1 MINASD
7 MKRGVLLDL
16 DGAPWQILDC
26 AFQTPSARG
35 ASTITKIKIKNL
47 KTGQVLN
54 KSYRGGEMVPT
65 ADCEKRQVQYL
76 YSDGDDFVFMDQENY
91 DQFGLSKET
100 LGESAGYLT
109 EGLEV
114 RSMLYNGTVINIE
127 LPNTVDLT
135 VIDTAPALK
144 NATAQAQLK
153 PAILETGIEVQVPPY
168 LTTGE
173 KVRIDT
179 RDGRFV
185 SRVNS

>member
-1 MINASD
+1 MINASE

-16 DGAPWQILDC
+16 DGAPWQIIDC
-26 AFQTPSARG
+26 SFQTPSARG
-35 ASTITKIKIKNL
+35 ASTLTKVKIKNL

-54 KSYRGGEMVPT
+54 KSYRGGEMIPT

-76 YSDGDDFVFMDQENY
+76 YKDGEGYVFMDQESY
-91 DQFGLSKET
+91 DQFTMDAEVLQEA
-100 LGESAGYLT
+100 AGYLK

-114 RSMLYNGTVINIE
+114 TSMLYNGQVINIE
-127 LPNTVDLT
+127 LPNTVELEIT
-135 VIDTAPALK
+135 DTAPAIK

-153 PAILETGIEVQVPPY
+153 QAIMETGLEIMVPPY

-173 KVRIDT
+173 LIKIDT

-185 SRVNS
+185 GRVN